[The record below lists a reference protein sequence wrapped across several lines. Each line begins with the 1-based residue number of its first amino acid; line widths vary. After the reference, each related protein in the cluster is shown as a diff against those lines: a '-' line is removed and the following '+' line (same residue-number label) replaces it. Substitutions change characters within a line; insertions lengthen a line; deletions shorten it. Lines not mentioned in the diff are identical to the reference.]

1 MKMKI
6 QLKRLELGM
15 EMMRNFLMPVMS
27 QTENQDKK
35 KVAR

>member
-15 EMMRNFLMPVMS
+15 EMRNFLMPVMS